1 MPNSDDNITLKAM
14 IDGLD
19 QAARQA
25 EIKWGV
31 ERLPLI
37 VDVELR
43 AKFERQRVKT
53 YEALEAAYAA
63 PFLTRGQLD
72 ATMAAVKALERG
84 WQALDKAATETRQMP
99 LCAVT
104 TVLEGRT
111 HDGMALAIVAT
122 NDEVRHVLHEG
133 RALVVLTVEEVANL
147 LAAVGSVV
155 TDTKRLFPG
164 VKIDPPKFREPDWHK
179 NGDDAIPWD

>member
-1 MPNSDDNITLKAM
+1 MAMTNEDSITLKAM

-37 VDVELR
+37 VDVELG
-43 AKFERQRVKT
+43 AKFERQRAKT
-53 YEALEAAYAA
+53 YEALEAAYSA
-63 PFLTRGQLD
+63 PFLTRDILD
-72 ATMAAVKALERG
+72 GALAAVRAMERG
-84 WQALDKAATETRQMP
+84 WVALDKAATESRQLP

-111 HDGMALAIVAT
+111 HDGMALAIVST
-122 NDEVRHVLHEG
+122 NDEVRHVLQEG

-147 LAAVGSVV
+147 LAAAGSAI
-155 TDTKRLFPG
+155 TETKRVFPG
-164 VKIDPPKFREPDWHK
+164 AKIDPPRHRAPDWYK
-179 NGDDAIPWD
+179 NGDDEIPF